1 MTKINQLFTK
11 IVDRNV
17 AERLVQCLGLQGLDD
32 SSNFTRF
39 DLVRVGTVTRIY
51 AMVEQLSQYYLPC
64 KARIYLTQINEKKAI
79 TIVKQ
84 ILRLHNYS
92 VVAKEKNNGN
102 QKVIVYRIVNNQ
114 VLCNHTA
121 MHHISKINHID
132 FG

>member
-11 IVDRNV
+11 SVDRDV
-17 AERLVQCLGLQGLDD
+17 AERLVQCLGLKGLDD
-32 SSNFTRF
+32 STNFTRF
-39 DLVRVGTVTRIY
+39 DLVRVGAVTKIY
-51 AMVEQLSQYYLPC
+51 AMIDQLYQYYLPC
-64 KARIYLTQINEKKAI
+64 KARIYLTQINEKKAV

-102 QKVIVYRIVNNQ
+102 QKIIVYRIVHNQ
-114 VLCNHTA
+114 DLYNHTA
-121 MHHISKINHID
+121 MHHVSKVNHID